1 MILYRRKKKRHGPGL
16 KNPGT
21 DGRRENGRADCRY
34 PEEAMGSVTTKD
46 SISLHYDEYGSG
58 GRIIISAQAGFYPK
72 GMQQALAEMGYRVF
86 CMTLRG
92 FAPSSYVTEDYG
104 DAWYDVFAD
113 DVVCLADAL
122 GIEGFS
128 YLGASHGAG
137 VGWHLTLRHPERV
150 RAFVAVVPGP
160 HSLAEGTLS
169 YRQMLMQGII
179 SAPPPFDPPID
190 HDPGREARRRTREE
204 WLAGLPE
211 ADPREKQVDYGRP
224 LMRCGTEEKL
234 REALS
239 SIQTPTLILGGTED
253 PISTPELM
261 MRTARCLPHCKLVIY
276 SNCGHNIDTDLTE
289 ELTAEANRFLVQT
302 EKNGKWYSFPD

>member
-1 MILYRRKKKRHGPGL
+1 
-16 KNPGT
+16 
-21 DGRRENGRADCRY
+21 
-34 PEEAMGSVTTKD
+34 MGSIAAKD
-46 SISLHYDEYGSG
+46 GIRLHYEEYGG
-58 GRIIISAQAGFYPK
+58 GDNVLLSAQAGFSPA
-72 GMQQALAEMGYRVF
+72 GMQQALADRGYHVF

-92 FAPSSYVTEDYG
+92 FAPSGYVTEDYG

-113 DVVCLADAL
+113 DVICLADAL
-122 GIEGFS
+122 GIDRFS
-128 YLGASHGAG
+128 YMGTSHGAG
-137 VGWHLTLRHPERV
+137 VGWHLVLRYPERV

-169 YRQMLMQGII
+169 YRQMLMQGLI

-190 HDPGREARRRTREE
+190 HDPGREVRRKQREE

-211 ADPREKQVDYGRP
+211 ADAREKRIDYGRP

-234 REALS
+234 RETLS
-239 SIQTPTLILGGTED
+239 VIQTPTLILGGTED

-261 MRTARCLPHCKLVIY
+261 MRTARCLPHCKMVMY

-289 ELTAEANRFLVQT
+289 ELTEEADRFLAQAA
-302 EKNGKWYSFPD
+302 KNGKWYIFRED

>member
-1 MILYRRKKKRHGPGL
+1 
-16 KNPGT
+16 
-21 DGRRENGRADCRY
+21 
-34 PEEAMGSVTTKD
+34 MGSILTKD
-46 SISLHYDEYGSG
+46 SVHLHYDEFGTG
-58 GRIIISAQAGFYPK
+58 DRIILSAQAGFYPE
-72 GMQQALAEMGYRVF
+72 GMQQALAGRGYRVY

-92 FAPSSYVTEDYG
+92 FAPSGYVTEDYG

-113 DVVCLADAL
+113 DVITLADML
-122 GIEGFS
+122 GIGRFI

-137 VGWHLTLRHPERV
+137 VGWHLALRYPDRV

-160 HSLAEGTLS
+160 HSLAEGAMS

-179 SAPPPFDPPID
+179 SEPPPFDPPID
-190 HDPGREARRRTREE
+190 DDPGRERRRARRHD
-204 WLAGLPE
+204 WLDGLKD
-211 ADPREKQVDYGRP
+211 ADPREKRIDYGRP

-234 REALS
+234 REALA

-261 MRTARCLPHCKLVIY
+261 MRTACCLPHCKLVMY

-289 ELTAEANRFLVQT
+289 ELTEEADRFLRQAADS
-302 EKNGKWYSFPD
+302 GKWYAFSRDRREL